1 MNDYK
6 ICYVNDN
13 GETACGFVTE
23 RSESAAVKA
32 FKKERNL
39 KEVGGIEMVRE
50 NVPATKAQE
59 REALAAIQQLLADLG
74 PGSYLAAAFEGCC
87 EDAENN
93 IEYDFGDSMKARY
106 ESAKEEADCCKEQIQ
121 VLTAQCEAAESKLKS
136 VNTGVEELI
145 QKDDERKAACEQ
157 LRQQLDEARAAAGD
171 AQRRAEAAELETMR
185 LKAKLYD
192 YITMTA

>member
-6 ICYVNDN
+6 VYYTN
-13 GETACGFVTE
+13 GEEESTFMRITE
-23 RSESAAVKA
+23 RSEAAAVKA
-32 FKKERNL
+32 FKKATGL
-39 KEVGGIEMVRE
+39 KDVSAVELASE
-50 NVPATKAQE
+50 NVTATKAQE
-59 REALAAIQQLLADLG
+59 REALAAIRQLLADLG
-74 PGSYLAAAFEGCC
+74 SRSYLATAFEGCC
-87 EDAENN
+87 EDAESN

-106 ESAKEEADCCKEQIQ
+106 ESAKAEVDCCKEQIQ
-121 VLTAQCEAAESKLKS
+121 ALTAQCEAAESKLKS

-145 QKDDERKAACEQ
+145 QKDDERKAAFEQ

-171 AQRRAEAAELETMR
+171 AQRRAEAAEFEAMR